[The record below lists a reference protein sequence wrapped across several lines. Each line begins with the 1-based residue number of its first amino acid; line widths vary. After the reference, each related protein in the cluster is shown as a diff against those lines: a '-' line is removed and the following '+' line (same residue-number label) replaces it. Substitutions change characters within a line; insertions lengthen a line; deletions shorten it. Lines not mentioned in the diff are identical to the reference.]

1 MNNKYN
7 ILNLTPRWR
16 LSFMLVAIS
25 ILLLLLTA
33 CGGSSSTEQTLS
45 PAQLAEGKALYE
57 ANCASCHGISGEG
70 EENWQ
75 EPNEDGT
82 FRAPPHDSSGH
93 TWHHPDQLLLQVIA
107 KGGQSPNTQMS
118 GFEDKLTEEEIQLT
132 LEYIKTFWEPEHRES
147 QADVTRRMEE
157 ANQ

>member
-1 MNNKYN
+1 MSK
-7 ILNLTPRWR
+7 RWR

-33 CGGSSSTEQTLS
+33 CGGSTSTEQTLS

-57 ANCASCHGISGEG
+57 ANCAACHGISGEG

-75 EPNEDGT
+75 NNNEDGT
-82 FRAPPHDSSGH
+82 LRAPPHDSSGH
-93 TWHHPDQLLLQVIA
+93 TWHHPDQLLFQITS
-107 KGGQSPNTQMS
+107 KGGKGLNSRMPAFS
-118 GFEDKLTEEEIQLT
+118 EKLTEEEITLT

>member
-1 MNNKYN
+1 MTK
-7 ILNLTPRWR
+7 RWR

-33 CGGSSSTEQTLS
+33 CGSSPSTEQTLS

-57 ANCASCHGISGEG
+57 ANCAACHGINGEG

-75 EPNEDGT
+75 NNNEDGT
-82 FRAPPHDSSGH
+82 LRAPPHDSSGH
-93 TWHHPDQLLLQVIA
+93 TWHHPDQLLFQITS
-107 KGGQSPNTQMS
+107 KGGKGLNSQMPA
-118 GFEDKLTEEEIQLT
+118 FDEKLTEEEITLT
-132 LEYIKTFWEPEHRES
+132 LEYIKTFWEPEHRQS

-157 ANQ
+157 AEGNQ